1 MSLSARHG
9 ALPYPPRCWFS
20 AHPHRRQSRYSNQAV
35 ARLRSPGTE
44 RLPSKLAIMEA
55 DMFRMES
62 LPSCFRIRDPFVNS
76 FGKNILAPR
85 GIRFL
90 CCEKIESIRRPKA
103 VNSKNWA
110 TNTFTGEVHRMFI
123 TLDFP
128 KYSRVSHY
136 PKSSRKCPTVCML
149 LSLPLPFVWT

>member
-1 MSLSARHG
+1 MLRDESVCAARRPPQPSQMLVLS
-9 ALPYPPRCWFS
+9 PPPPQTIS
-20 AHPHRRQSRYSNQAV
+20 IPYSNQAV
-35 ARLRSPGTE
+35 ARLRSPGTA

-90 CCEKIESIRRPKA
+90 YCEKIESIRRPKA
-103 VNSKNWA
+103 VNSKI
-110 TNTFTGEVHRMFI
+110 GLQIR
-123 TLDFP
+123 L
-128 KYSRVSHY
+128 
-136 PKSSRKCPTVCML
+136 
-149 LSLPLPFVWT
+149 